1 MAQIVEITDAT
12 FDSEV
17 MQAEGLVALEFYAS
31 VCPVC
36 RRLAPVF
43 EELSNDYAG
52 KGKFAKADVAQTGES
67 ARKLVVMSV
76 PTVLLVK
83 GGREVDRSVGY
94 VDKKKLARLLDAHL

>member
-17 MQAEGLVALEFYAS
+17 MQAEGLVALEFFTS

-36 RRLAPVF
+36 KRLAPVF
-43 EELSNDYAG
+43 EELSADYAG
-52 KGKFAKADVAQTGES
+52 KGRFAKADVAQTGEA
-67 ARKLVVMSV
+67 ARKFAIMSV

-94 VDKKKLARLLDAHL
+94 VDKKKLASLIDAHL